1 MGVLK
6 IKILTK
12 KDNKFRYLK
21 KKKGFTLVEMVIV
34 ITILGILSSIALVKY
49 GKVQE
54 NAKINADYTNASN
67 IATAANIALSDDKNM
82 SDNITVEILKEK
94 GYLNSIPI
102 PQSRDGSF
110 SIKVQDGGND
120 IVVLVDTEQF
130 YPK

>member
-1 MGVLK
+1 VSVLK
-6 IKILTK
+6 IKKLTK

-21 KKKGFTLVEMVIV
+21 KRKGFTLVEMVIV
-34 ITILGILSSIALVKY
+34 ITILGILTSIALVKY

-67 IATAANIALSDDKNM
+67 IATAANIALSDDTSI

-94 GYLNSIPI
+94 GYLNSIPM

-110 SIKVQDGGND
+110 SIKVQDEGDD